1 MNDVP
6 RREELDRTSALPLWA
21 QLRDRL
27 SARLDAGEFADE
39 FPAEMDLAAQYAVSR
54 NTVREAMRRLRADGV
69 VVAERGRRPRLAT
82 PLEIEQPLGAIYS
95 LFASVEAAG
104 LEQHSVVRAV
114 DLRAD
119 GEVAR
124 RLGRDPEASLFYLE
138 RVRLAGDRPLAVDR
152 VWMPGDVGGALVDV
166 DFTHTALYVELYQRT
181 GLRLTAGRE
190 WVRAVVPSPG
200 DRALLE
206 LAPDQAALA
215 IDRLASVHE
224 DLVEWRRTLIRG
236 DRFSLVAEFSARTGY
251 QFDAAAM
258 SLLEPADD
266 EAAHDEVRLA
276 RDGSS

>member
-1 MNDVP
+1 MGDAP
-6 RREELDRTSALPLWA
+6 RREELDRASALPLWA

-82 PLEIEQPLGAIYS
+82 PSEIEQPLGAIYS

-104 LEQHSVVRAV
+104 LEQHSLVRAV
-114 DLRAD
+114 DLRVD
-119 GEVAR
+119 REVAR
-124 RLGRDPEASLFYLE
+124 RLGRDPAALLFYLE
-138 RVRLAGDRPLAVDR
+138 RVRLAGDQPLAVDR
-152 VWMPGDVGGALVDV
+152 VWMPGDVGGALVEA
-166 DFTHTALYVELYQRT
+166 DFTHTALYVELYERT

-190 WVRAVVPSPG
+190 WVRAVVPSPE
-200 DRALLE
+200 DRVALGLG
-206 LAPDQAALA
+206 PDQAALA
-215 IDRLASVHE
+215 IDRLASVHD

-258 SLLEPADD
+258 SVLEPAAPLLDS
-266 EAAHDEVRLA
+266 AT
-276 RDGSS
+276 G

>member
-1 MNDVP
+1 MGDAP
-6 RREELDRTSALPLWA
+6 YREELDRSSALPLWA

-27 SARLDAGEFADE
+27 SARLEAGEFVDA

-82 PLEIEQPLGAIYS
+82 PPEIEQPLGAIYS

-104 LEQHSVVRAV
+104 LEQHSVVRAA
-114 DLRAD
+114 DLRVD
-119 GEVAR
+119 GDAAHR
-124 RLGRDPEASLFYLE
+124 MGRDPATPLFYLE
-138 RVRLAGDRPLAVDR
+138 RVRLAGGQPLAVDR
-152 VWMPGDVGGALVDV
+152 VWMPGDVGGALVGV
-166 DFTHTALYVELYQRT
+166 DFTHTALYVELHQRT

-190 WVRAVVPSPG
+190 WVRAVVPSLE
-200 DRALLE
+200 DRALLD

-251 QFDAAAM
+251 QFDATAM
-258 SLLEPADD
+258 SVLEPA
-266 EAAHDEVRLA
+266 APPP
-276 RDGSS
+276 G